1 MSKMRYRIILPFFL
15 GGLSSAFMAW
25 DLYNEGII
33 AQTGMGW
40 DTGAPI
46 WPYQTPAILLFA
58 INTPAM

>member
-1 MSKMRYRIILPFFL
+1 
-15 GGLSSAFMAW
+15 MAW